1 MIIFTTG
8 KFNVKDQSIVYTR
21 AIYRVYW
28 DDVIKEYEMT
38 DVISLQNQFLIAT
51 PSMTDPYFQK
61 SVIYICEHNERGAMG
76 IIINQPMSITLADL
90 LKHMEI
96 LPQDAELTHLPPY
109 LQQAIFAGGPLQ
121 RERGFVLHSP
131 PGEWQSSFTLEGNIA
146 VTTSRDIL
154 QALVEP
160 SEEKMSPEAL
170 LVALGYTNWEAGQ
183 LEDELTQNSWLTTK
197 MDKTVLFDI
206 PPEQRWEAAGH
217 LLGIDLLSL
226 PSVFG
231 HA

>member
-1 MIIFTTG
+1 MNDLT
-8 KFNVKDQSIVYTR
+8 
-21 AIYRVYW
+21 
-28 DDVIKEYEMT
+28 
-38 DVISLQNQFLIAT
+38 SLQNQFLIAT
-51 PSMTDPYFQK
+51 PGMGDPYFQK
-61 SVIYICEHNERGAMG
+61 CVVYICEHNERGAMG

-96 LPQDAELTHLPPY
+96 LPQDAELSNLPAY

-131 PGEWQSSFTLEGNIA
+131 PGQWQSSFVMESDIT

-160 SEEKMSPEAL
+160 SEGKEPPEAL
-170 LVALGYTNWEAGQ
+170 LVALGYANWEPGQ
-183 LEDELTQNSWLTTK
+183 LEEELIQNSWLTSAI
-197 MDKTVLFDI
+197 DKSILFNT
-206 PPEQRWEAAGH
+206 PAEQRWQASGR
-217 LLGIDLLSL
+217 LLGVDLLSL